1 MVEEKKND
9 GMSKSQFPESVNV
22 PLMASINLS
31 KVFLDPQIGDAYT
44 SKEVVIQEHLY
55 STNLWGQDKIK
66 TLDDLEL
73 EMAAEEMADV
83 DNLRA
88 DLSDDDDEDDEP

>member
-1 MVEEKKND
+1 MVEEKKDD

-55 STNLWGQDKIK
+55 STNLWG
-66 TLDDLEL
+66 
-73 EMAAEEMADV
+73 
-83 DNLRA
+83 
-88 DLSDDDDEDDEP
+88 